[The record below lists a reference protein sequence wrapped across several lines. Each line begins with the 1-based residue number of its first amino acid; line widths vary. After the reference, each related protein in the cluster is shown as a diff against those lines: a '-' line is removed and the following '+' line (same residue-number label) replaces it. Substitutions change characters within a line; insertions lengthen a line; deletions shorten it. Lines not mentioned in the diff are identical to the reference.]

1 MENIK
6 NKQHYKFIIFS
17 FILINIWTLYG
28 FFDYFTDKDLIFHG
42 LGLFIFYIYSIF
54 SCLILGAILI
64 LLRILYFKKERKDKL
79 RTNFFYLFTGIF
91 NTYIF
96 IVWVVC
102 VSLKIL
108 PINDPLIFYLLG
120 NLVIS
125 IFILLDIYYKK
136 NLKTTNHAV
145 VRDI

>member
-64 LLRILYFKKERKDKL
+64 LLRFLYFKKERKDKL

-102 VSLKIL
+102 LSLKIL

>member
-102 VSLKIL
+102 LSLKIL

-120 NLVIS
+120 NMVIP

>member
-1 MENIK
+1 
-6 NKQHYKFIIFS
+6 
-17 FILINIWTLYG
+17 INIWTLYG
-28 FFDYFTDKDLIFHG
+28 FFDYFTDKDFHG

-54 SCLILGAILI
+54 SCLIFGAILI

-96 IVWVVC
+96 IVWLVC
-102 VSLKIL
+102 LSLKIL
-108 PINDPLIFYLLG
+108 PIDDPLIFYLLG

>member
-54 SCLILGAILI
+54 SCLIFGAILI

-96 IVWVVC
+96 IVWLVC
-102 VSLKIL
+102 LSLKI
-108 PINDPLIFYLLG
+108 FGHLL
-120 NLVIS
+120 
-125 IFILLDIYYKK
+125 
-136 NLKTTNHAV
+136 
-145 VRDI
+145 

>member
-17 FILINIWTLYG
+17 FILINTWTLYG

-102 VSLKIL
+102 LSLKIL

-120 NLVIS
+120 NMVIS

>member
-102 VSLKIL
+102 LSLKIL

-120 NLVIS
+120 NMVIS

>member
-54 SCLILGAILI
+54 SCLIFGAILI
-64 LLRILYFKKERKDKL
+64 LLRILYFKKEQKNKL

-96 IVWVVC
+96 IVWLVC
-102 VSLKIL
+102 LSLKIL
-108 PINDPLIFYLLG
+108 PIDDPIIFYLLG